1 MTYKVQALR
10 QDTYSIELGA
20 EPAVE
25 DLATFRSRNQALK
38 HAQELHEKLTEGNE
52 NTIYNYSSII
62 AVDVSNNDVLFVGNF
77 ETEYITEAR
86 AHELLNELIDSNH
99 EPVKVFENMYKAS
112 DVLYRVDPYTYM
124 TLLNAYLSDKKL
136 VVV

>member
-20 EPAVE
+20 DPAVE

-38 HAQELHEKLTEGNE
+38 HAQELHEKLSGGNE

-62 AVDVSNNDVLFVGNF
+62 VTNSDNDVLFVGNF
-77 ETEYITEAR
+77 DTEYITEAR

-99 EPVKVFENMYKAS
+99 EPVSVFDNKYKAS
-112 DVLYRVDPYTYM
+112 DVLYRVDPYTYV